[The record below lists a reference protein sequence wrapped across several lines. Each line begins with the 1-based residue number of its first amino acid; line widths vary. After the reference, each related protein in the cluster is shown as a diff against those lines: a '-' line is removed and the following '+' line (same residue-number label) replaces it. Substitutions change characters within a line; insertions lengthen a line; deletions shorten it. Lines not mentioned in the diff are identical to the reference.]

1 MARRRRR
8 LLTSNQKRLTDTWPS
23 GTTPTFVFSSP
34 PSPSHPSPAPPARR
48 RPLNVTSGRQRPD
61 YTSADPG
68 DEFEINDVAAAG
80 DPQRM
85 FAFAASGEDPPN
97 TAAVTQAATHLGG
110 QLHPP
115 RPSRR
120 LLGIWGWHLSP
131 RLREDSQAR
140 HLRKVRVEGGHTRTP
155 CKKRSLEIALSARC
169 INGGSS

>member
-23 GTTPTFVFSSP
+23 GTTPTFVFSSSPLRPLP
-34 PSPSHPSPAPPARR
+34 PPPAPPARR

-85 FAFAASGEDPPN
+85 FVFAASGEDPPN

-115 RPSRR
+115 RPAAGFSES
-120 LLGIWGWHLSP
+120 GAGTWAP
-131 RLREDSQAR
+131 F
-140 HLRKVRVEGGHTRTP
+140 EGGF
-155 CKKRSLEIALSARC
+155 A
-169 INGGSS
+169 GSSFKKSSRWRRTYANAV